1 MSATLRKLGRYELT
15 RRLAKGG
22 MGEIYLARARGAGGF
37 EKRVI
42 IKTILPHLAEEEEFV
57 TKFLDEGRIVV
68 QLTHG
73 NIVPVFDMGEQD
85 GEYFI
90 AMEYVEGLD
99 LREVLKRLDASGEQL
114 PVEHALHIAAE
125 ICKGLGY
132 AHRKSDEQGRPL
144 SIVHRDVSPSNVLI
158 SREGEIKIIDFGIA
172 RAAGRLSQT
181 ANGRI
186 QGKCCYM
193 SPEQTRGQPLD
204 HRSDIFACGVVLYEM
219 LTGRR
224 PFEGRT
230 DLESLELVRRCEF
243 DPPGV
248 LRPEV
253 PGEVDQIIERALAVD
268 PDARYQNIEDLY
280 VDLQHAI
287 YAVGQAVTSQGL
299 AQALGAIFAEEAAPP
314 ARKARNLDEALELEL
329 DRLGSEASDAGL
341 RTGTPAAD
349 LQPAR
354 SPGDSPTFEASS
366 TGDDAPEGL
375 SELSE
380 QEVAEIAHA
389 PTASR
394 LLTPESEP
402 VASSE
407 TATRQP
413 IATPTPT
420 TSPEPYALQRERPAD
435 ALPQPAPRRRV
446 GVWVGVA
453 LATLAALLVVAFVLP
468 TLGEAELTLESD
480 PPGATIRLDGEEL
493 AGRRTPQTLTLDP
506 GDYRVEL
513 LLEGHQPRNLRVE
526 LAAGEHVVL
535 DARDLRL
542 EPDASPPRTF
552 RVETTPEAA
561 RVSANGEDLGEAPV
575 TLTLGEGEVAALSAA
590 YEGCS
595 TAYYTLSYGHQRE
608 IVSLNLSCLQER
620 ALAELSARP
629 GTEAKSV
636 VDDRDR
642 PALINAA
649 LRKGVRVRL
658 VPSPPQAE
666 LTLNGRALGSG
677 ARQVQLP
684 RGRTA
689 IIEARAPGYSPL
701 RLELNPASIQGD
713 ELALNLEESPRGC
726 LNFRAI
732 YPAHNEIA
740 IDGTW
745 LSGRHMTLRNHPLS
759 AGPHTVTVRN
769 PEAGREER
777 FEVTI
782 EPGEDCA
789 HLVVW
794 DEER

>member
-99 LREVLKRLDASGEQL
+99 LREVLKRLEARGEHL

-132 AHRKSDEQGRPL
+132 AHRKTDEQGRPL
-144 SIVHRDVSPSNVLI
+144 AIVHRDVSPSNVLI

-193 SPEQTRGQPLD
+193 SPEQTRGQSLD

-268 PDARYQNIEDLY
+268 PQARYQNIEDLY

-299 AQALGAIFAEEAAPP
+299 AQALQTIFAEEAAPP
-314 ARKARNLDEALELEL
+314 VRKARNLDEALELEL
-329 DRLGSEASDAGL
+329 GLLGSDASDAAL
-341 RTGTPAAD
+341 RTGTGTPAAD
-349 LQPAR
+349 LLPVPHQ
-354 SPGDSPTFEASS
+354 GGSPTSEPAAER
-366 TGDDAPEGL
+366 DDVSKRGL
-375 SELSE
+375 TELSE
-380 QEVAEIAHA
+380 QEAAEIAHA

-394 LLTPESEP
+394 LLTPEP
-402 VASSE
+402 VASS
-407 TATRQP
+407 ATRAP
-413 IATPTPT
+413 FATPTT
-420 TSPEPYALQRERPAD
+420 LPEPHVLSGEGPAD

-446 GVWVGVA
+446 GVWVG
-453 LATLAALLVVAFVLP
+453 LALAALTALVAAFILP
-468 TLGEAELTLESD
+468 ALSEAELTLESD
-480 PPGATIRLDGEEL
+480 PPGATIQLDGEEL
-493 AGRRTPQTLTLDP
+493 AGRRTPQTLKLAP

-513 LLEGHQPRNLRVE
+513 SLDGHLSRNLRVE
-526 LAAGEHVVL
+526 LAPGEHIVL
-535 DARDLRL
+535 GARDLRL
-542 EPDASPPRTF
+542 EPDAAPPRTF
-552 RVETTPEAA
+552 RVETSPEAA

-608 IVSLNLSCLQER
+608 IVSLNLSCLQNR
-620 ALAELSARP
+620 ALAELAARP
-629 GTEAKSV
+629 GTQTKNVA
-636 VDDRDR
+636 DDRNR

-658 VPSPPQAE
+658 VPSPPQAD
-666 LTLNGRALGSG
+666 LVLNGRALGPG
-677 ARQVQLP
+677 PRQVQLP
-684 RGRTA
+684 HGRTA
-689 IIEARAPGYSPL
+689 IIEARAPGYTPL

-740 IDGTW
+740 IDGAW

-759 AGPHTVTVRN
+759 AGPHTITVRN

-782 EPGEDCA
+782 APGEDCA

>member
-314 ARKARNLDEALELEL
+314 VRKARNLDEALELEL

-354 SPGDSPTFEASS
+354 PPGDSPTLKPSS

-407 TATRQP
+407 MATRQP
-413 IATPTPT
+413 IATPTPTPTPT
-420 TSPEPYALQRERPAD
+420 TSPEPYALQRERPDD
-435 ALPQPAPRRRV
+435 AIPQPAPRRRV

-453 LATLAALLVVAFVLP
+453 LTTLAALLVVAFVLP

-526 LAAGEHVVL
+526 LTAGERVVL

-608 IVSLNLSCLQER
+608 IVSLNLSCLQNR

-658 VPSPPQAE
+658 VPSPARAE
-666 LTLNGRALGSG
+666 LSLNGRALGPG
-677 ARQVQLP
+677 AR
-684 RGRTA
+684 
-689 IIEARAPGYSPL
+689 
-701 RLELNPASIQGD
+701 
-713 ELALNLEESPRGC
+713 
-726 LNFRAI
+726 
-732 YPAHNEIA
+732 
-740 IDGTW
+740 
-745 LSGRHMTLRNHPLS
+745 
-759 AGPHTVTVRN
+759 
-769 PEAGREER
+769 
-777 FEVTI
+777 
-782 EPGEDCA
+782 
-789 HLVVW
+789 
-794 DEER
+794 

>member
-22 MGEIYLARARGAGGF
+22 MGEIYLALARGAGGF

-85 GEYFI
+85 GEYYI

-99 LREVLKRLDASGEQL
+99 LREILKRLDARSAQL

-132 AHRKSDEQGRPL
+132 AHRKTDEQGSPL

-158 SREGEIKIIDFGIA
+158 SHEGEIKIIDFGIA

-193 SPEQTRGQPLD
+193 SPEQTRGKELD

-224 PFEGRT
+224 PFEGRS

-253 PGEVDQIIERALAVD
+253 PAEVDRIIERALEVD
-268 PDARYQNIEDLY
+268 PDARYQNIEDLF

-299 AQALGAIFAEEAAPP
+299 ALALKEVFAEEARVEP

-329 DRLGSEASDAGL
+329 ERLGSEASDVSL
-341 RTGTPAAD
+341 RTGTPSAASA
-349 LQPAR
+349 LGAGL
-354 SPGDSPTFEASS
+354 SEAS
-366 TGDDAPEGL
+366 APSLREASQAGL
-375 SELSE
+375 DELSE

-394 LLTPESEP
+394 ILTPQTRTHAPTPITGE
-402 VASSE
+402 AAA
-407 TATRQP
+407 ATPGAQ
-413 IATPTPT
+413 PTPT
-420 TSPEPYALQRERPAD
+420 TLPELLSGPSD
-435 ALPQPAPRRRV
+435 ALPEPTAQRKFGALI
-446 GVWVGVA
+446 WVGIATVA
-453 LATLAALLVVAFVLP
+453 AALIAIFVMP
-468 TLGEAELTLESD
+468 SMRQSELRLESD
-480 PPGATIRLDGEEL
+480 PPGATIRLDSEEL
-493 AGRRTPQTLTLDP
+493 AGRRTPESLILLP

-513 LLEGHQPRNLRVE
+513 TLEGYQPRNFRVQ
-526 LAAGEHVVL
+526 LDTGQRVVL
-535 DARDLRL
+535 GAEDLVM
-542 EPDASPPRTF
+542 EPEVATARTF
-552 RVETTPEAA
+552 TVQTTPEGA

-575 TLTLGEGEVAALSAA
+575 TLTLG
-590 YEGCS
+590 
-595 TAYYTLSYGHQRE
+595 
-608 IVSLNLSCLQER
+608 
-620 ALAELSARP
+620 
-629 GTEAKSV
+629 
-636 VDDRDR
+636 
-642 PALINAA
+642 
-649 LRKGVRVRL
+649 
-658 VPSPPQAE
+658 
-666 LTLNGRALGSG
+666 
-677 ARQVQLP
+677 
-684 RGRTA
+684 
-689 IIEARAPGYSPL
+689 
-701 RLELNPASIQGD
+701 
-713 ELALNLEESPRGC
+713 
-726 LNFRAI
+726 
-732 YPAHNEIA
+732 
-740 IDGTW
+740 
-745 LSGRHMTLRNHPLS
+745 
-759 AGPHTVTVRN
+759 
-769 PEAGREER
+769 
-777 FEVTI
+777 
-782 EPGEDCA
+782 
-789 HLVVW
+789 
-794 DEER
+794 